1 MATTP
6 RLQPAIRPVRATAA
20 ALLTN
25 VLLRTAIVVL
35 AITTGAIHLTLGGL
49 LFTLNGLGY
58 FVAAGAM
65 VVPLALAA
73 RFRWLVRL
81 GLIGYAATTI
91 IGWVLMGPRYETAY
105 IAKAIEV
112 VLIALLAIEFRR
124 VDGNPVAV
132 VRRELGELRVALRA
146 ATRR

>member
-6 RLQPAIRPVRATAA
+6 RVQPAIHPAHAA
-20 ALLTN
+20 APARDALI
-25 VLLRTAIVVL
+25 RGAIVGL
-35 AITTGAIHLTLGGL
+35 AVSTGAIHLTLGGL

-58 FVAAGAM
+58 FVAAAAM
-65 VVPLALAA
+65 VAPIAPAA

-81 GLIGYAATTI
+81 GLVGYATTTI

-112 VLIALLAIEFRR
+112 ALIALLAIDFRR

-132 VRRELGELRVALRA
+132 ARRELGELRVALRA